1 MTNPGLYLIRDK
13 ISGYLSHE
21 DLEIC
26 CEVNPNWNRSLKR
39 QSLIKYLLEFGN
51 KHVES
56 SKRVEEWKKV
66 HEVIPGW
73 SKAVKKIGIKNSIDD
88 LKEIKDSLS
97 FLTKQVDQDGNLSF
111 LDCPKLVFWAVLCGN
126 VELVELLFETS
137 YDMNCLNDYS
147 WNVCIRN
154 AVRNT
159 QVEYL
164 TLDKSFIILIDLLS

>member
-1 MTNPGLYLIRDK
+1 MTNVNKLCFFFLLKNLKVKLKHEEITAMETMEKIMTNPGLYLIRDK

-21 DLEIC
+21 DLESC

-73 SKAVKKIGIKNSIDD
+73 SKAVKKIGIKMSTDD

-111 LDCPKLVFWAVLCGN
+111 LDCPKLF
-126 VELVELLFETS
+126 
-137 YDMNCLNDYS
+137 
-147 WNVCIRN
+147 
-154 AVRNT
+154 
-159 QVEYL
+159 
-164 TLDKSFIILIDLLS
+164 SFLGGFMW